1 MKLIKD
7 NIELFIMYGCV
18 VAFCFF
24 FACGDT
30 I

>member
-7 NIELFIMYGCV
+7 NIELFILYVFV
-18 VAFCFF
+18 VALCFF